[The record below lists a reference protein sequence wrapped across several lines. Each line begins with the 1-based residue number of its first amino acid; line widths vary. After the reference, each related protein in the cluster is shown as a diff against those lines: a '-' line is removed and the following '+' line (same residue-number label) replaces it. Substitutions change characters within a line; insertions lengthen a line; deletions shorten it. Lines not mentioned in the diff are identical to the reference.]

1 MELRDDHGCFGC
13 SPDNPVGL
21 HLDFQPDGEG
31 GVVGR
36 ADVPEHFSGWRG
48 VVHGGIVC
56 AMLDE
61 AMAKAAAAGERRM
74 VTAELNVRLAKPLP
88 TRTPVVISAKLAEE
102 RGRLVRTGGEIRVE
116 DGQLYATGRA
126 TFLVARVPAEA

>member
-61 AMAKAAAAGERRM
+61 AMAKAGAAGERRM
-74 VTAELNVRLAKPLP
+74 VTAEMSVRLAKPLP
-88 TRTPVVISAKLAEE
+88 TRTPVVIRAEVTEE
-102 RGRLVRTGGEIRVE
+102 RGRLVRTAGEIRGA
-116 DGQLYATGRA
+116 DGQLYASGRA
-126 TFLVARVPAEA
+126 TLMGVKAPAGA